1 MSNITDI
8 KTFEDACKAE
18 RLDPKEV
25 IHDFKSYPREDRK
38 AMIAHSKLVIIARAI
53 NKIANNGKRWKPNWN
68 DYNQFKYYPWF
79 DMDGGSSGFRCLVYG
94 RWNSASFVGSR
105 LCFKTREAAE
115 YAGNQF
121 LKLYK
126 DYFVM

>member
-79 DMDGGSSGFRCLVYG
+79 DMDGGSSGFSV
-94 RWNSASFVGSR
+94 SR
-105 LCFKTREAAE
+105 LR
-115 YAGNQF
+115 
-121 LKLYK
+121 
-126 DYFVM
+126 